1 MLKFVF
7 QFAGDNLID
16 WLLVSAVPIGDPA
29 PVPVPVLAE
38 AKGEGDGL
46 TVRVAR
52 AAGRKCEVSLGVG

>member
-16 WLLVSAVPIGDPA
+16 WLLVSAVPIGGPA
-29 PVPVPVLAE
+29 PVPVLAE

-52 AAGRKCEVSLGVG
+52 EAGRKCEVSLGVG